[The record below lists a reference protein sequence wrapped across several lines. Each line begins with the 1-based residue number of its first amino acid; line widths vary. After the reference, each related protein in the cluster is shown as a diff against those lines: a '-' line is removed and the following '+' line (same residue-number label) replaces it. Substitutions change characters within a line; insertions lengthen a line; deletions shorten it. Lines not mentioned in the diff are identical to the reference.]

1 MSWWKPKWLTD
12 FLLDQVLEP
21 PVRPAP
27 IAPVQANRRL
37 LDEVCD
43 WVRGGSRVDEETLAA
58 MTLAAEDA
66 RLIAEAFT
74 GSDGEK
80 RLMILARMTVLR
92 PAVDVTLPAETRDA
106 YAQLRQGQDSIFAG
120 VVRYLDIHNAQK
132 RTEEHERSQS
142 DPYAQFS
149 AQPGDEPGSDDWSA
163 PGGYDPGG
171 LIGGR

>member
-1 MSWWKPKWLTD
+1 MRWWKPKWLTE

-21 PVRPAP
+21 RASHPP
-27 IAPVQANRRL
+27 IAPVQADRRL

-43 WVRGGSRVDEETLAA
+43 WVRGGSRVDEQTLAA

-66 RLIAEAFT
+66 RLIAEAFS

-92 PAVDVTLPAETRDA
+92 PPVDVTLPVGSRDA

-120 VVRYLDIHNAQK
+120 VVRYLDIHKAQK
-132 RTEEHERSQS
+132 RNEENERASS
-142 DPYAQFS
+142 EPYAQ
-149 AQPGDEPGSDDWSA
+149 PGAW
-163 PGGYDPGG
+163 DPGG
-171 LIGGR
+171 LVAGR

>member
-1 MSWWKPKWLTD
+1 MSWWKPKWLTA
-12 FLLDQVLEP
+12 FLLDQVLELPAP
-21 PVRPAP
+21 PPP

-92 PAVDVTLPAETRDA
+92 PAVDVTLPAGTRDA

-142 DPYAQFS
+142 DPYAQS
-149 AQPGDEPGSDDWSA
+149 GARPGDEPGSDDWSA
-163 PGGYDPGG
+163 PGAFDPGG
-171 LIGGR
+171 LVGGR